1 MAVEKTIRTSS
12 IITAT
17 SQHKRDYSEKIRRLY
32 PSLTK
37 ILALVKGSNT
47 DNYGNII
54 ETKGMIEKKAAK
66 RLDPEW
72 ATYTP
77 IDILYTTSQAG
88 GGSTTA
94 YTLYFADITNFETGD
109 KLVNT
114 NTGEVCIVADTTTY
128 AASNYIVVTEVT
140 GSTWSSASGDVIAML
155 LPTYEEGSSRYQ
167 LRTKELDT
175 NKTYLEV
182 SREAISIAETIE
194 KTPQYTEEGMM
205 ERYMTDEMWQYL
217 RKVEANFLFSKT
229 GTSGTTSVSLYGVTG
244 AQTLYSMQGILAYAG
259 SAYPMNG
266 GFNWDTFNTL
276 IYPILPKTMHPDE
289 TIYFLCGRKVA
300 AAMNMWAQNKY
311 VIMQTGG
318 ESSPTRFGVKPEKY
332 LMGGGVEVEPIVHDL
347 FEGGQYANMGV
358 FFQNSDLVYRFMEGL
373 DIQVKENIQL
383 PSTMGRTNEVRSVL
397 GLQSWSNGAAIKVVK
412 DLLPTQ

>member
-1 MAVEKTIRTSS
+1 MTISKSIVTSS
-12 IITAT
+12 VITAT

-37 ILALVKGSNT
+37 ILALVKGSKV
-47 DNYGNII
+47 DNFGNII
-54 ETKGMIEKKAAK
+54 ETRGMIEKKSSK
-66 RLDPEW
+66 RMDPEW

-77 IDILYTTSQAG
+77 IDILYTVSADGTS
-88 GGSTTA
+88 TN
-94 YTLYFADITNFETGD
+94 LYFADLTNFETGD

-128 AASNYIVVTEVT
+128 AGSGYILVTAIA
-140 GSTWSSASGDVIAML
+140 GSTWSSAAADVVAML

-167 LRTKELDT
+167 VRTKELDT

-182 SREAISIAETIE
+182 SREAISLAETVM

-217 RKVEANFLFSKT
+217 RKMEANFLFSKQAT
-229 GTSGTTSVSLYGVTG
+229 AGTN
-244 AQTLYSMQGILAYAG
+244 YAG
-259 SAYPMNG
+259 SAFPMGG
-266 GFNWDTFNTL
+266 GFNWDTFNTIL
-276 IYPILPKTMHPDE
+276 YPILPKIMHPDE
-289 TIYFLCGRKVA
+289 VIYFLCGRKVA

-311 VIMQTGG
+311 VVMQTGN
-318 ESSPTRFGVKPEKY
+318 ESSPTRFGVKPQKF

-347 FEGGQYANMGV
+347 FEGGMYANMGV
-358 FFQNSDLVYRFMEGL
+358 FFQSSDLVYRFMEGL
-373 DIQVKENIQL
+373 DVSIKENIQL
-383 PSTMGRTNEVRSVL
+383 PSTMGTTNEIRSVN

-412 DLLPTQ
+412 DLLPTT

>member
-37 ILALVKGSNT
+37 ILSLVKGSKT
-47 DNYGNII
+47 DNFGNII
-54 ETKGMIEKKAAK
+54 ETKGMIDKKAAK

-77 IDILYTTSQAG
+77 IDILYTAT
-88 GGSTTA
+88 GGSATTA
-94 YTLYFADITNFETGD
+94 IFADTTNFETGD

-114 NTGEVCIVADTTTY
+114 NTGEVCIVNDTTTDL
-128 AASNYIVVTEVT
+128 ATLTIDVTAIT
-140 GSTWSSASGDVIAML
+140 GSTWSCSANDVIAML

-182 SREAISIAETIE
+182 SREAISLAETIM

-217 RKVEANFLFSKT
+217 RKLEANMLFSKQAT
-229 GTSGTTSVSLYGVTG
+229 AGTTSVTLYGVTG
-244 AQTLYSMQGILAYAG
+244 AVLLYSQQGLLNYAG
-259 SAYPMNG
+259 TAYPMSG
-266 GFNWDTFNTL
+266 AFNWDTFNTL
-276 IYPILPKTMHPDE
+276 LYTILPKVMHPDE
-289 TIYFLCGRKVA
+289 VIYFLCGRKVA

-311 VIMQTGG
+311 VVMQTGN
-318 ESSPTRFGVKPEKY
+318 ESSPTRFGVQPQKY

-347 FEGGQYANMGV
+347 FEGGMYGNMGV
-358 FFQNSDLVYRFMEGL
+358 FFQSSDLVYRFMEGL
-373 DIQVKENIQL
+373 DVQVKEGIQL
-383 PSTMGRTNEVRSVL
+383 PSTMGTTNEVRSVI

-412 DLLPTQ
+412 DLLPTV